1 MYPVLQTVAALFDAE
16 QRQLLKITGVDK
28 NRTPINITD
37 ADVILDS
44 FSIDRYSCNGYRI
57 EIGTA
62 ISSELRFRLDNA
74 DGRFDSIVFE
84 GTELFV
90 EIGIADWTLENPTVT
105 WIPCGYFTP
114 DEQPRT
120 RTIITL
126 SALDRM
132 MRFDAVA
139 PTLTPWT
146 TESGAIMTNEL
157 GETLYFCADLVFPA
171 DVASIVDQICVRCG
185 VELAE
190 SVSGM
195 PNADLVIENMPQLQQ
210 DVTFRNMIQW
220 CAGLMGSNAWMDWQG
235 KLRFSWYNDADYTST
250 MDRRYSSDLY
260 ENDITI
266 TGVSYT
272 DSENTVH
279 NSGSAYYALDLSGN
293 AFIAELDDTML
304 SSALYSVYLKV
315 RFTKY
320 RPCEASVIAAPWLYP
335 MDRIVFRDANNA
347 DHYAIL
353 TNVNFSINGT
363 TAIKSI
369 GESEQTASYAPPSGL
384 TKAQTAA
391 LRRVLQASTD
401 ALESAVD
408 AATKQIT
415 GAENSNVKFV
425 YDADGHL
432 SEILVMD
439 TDDIAT
445 ARNVWRWNSG
455 GLGHSSNGYGGPYS
469 LAMTQDGSIV
479 ATMITSGTLNA
490 GVIKAG
496 IIQDVAG
503 LNYWNMAT
511 GDFKLSSTSTV
522 GDRTVSDLLDD
533 VDATITGVDVEYA
546 QNQSTTTAP
555 TTGWS
560 TTAPQWQDG
569 YYIWQRTATTTPDG
583 TTYSNPVCISGRDG
597 QDGSAGAQGIGVSA
611 IVEEYYLSTSDST
624 QTGGSWSTSQPAWV
638 SGKYIW
644 TRSAVTWTDNTTTY
658 TSPVLAQAINGANQT
673 ASSASAA
680 VTALDNSL
688 TQQEI
693 FNRLTNNGQTQ
704 GIYLQ
709 NGLLYINAS
718 YIQSGYLSANLIS
731 NGVMQ
736 GEETSDS
743 DIMYVDLNDS
753 KIYWRQTVVQA
764 GGPDIVY
771 ELLMTYYGIDFS
783 VDGALTTRIEFDDTF
798 GITVSTN
805 GLYMRSVGESTR
817 HKGFDGYINDSNG
830 NQLRVINGIIIDPNS

>member
-1 MYPVLQTVAALFDAE
+1 MYPVSQTVAALFDAE
-16 QRQLLKITGVDK
+16 QRQLLRITGVDK

-44 FSIDRYSCNGYRI
+44 FSIDRYSCNGSRI

-335 MDRIVFRDANNA
+335 MDRIIFRDANNA

-363 TAIKSI
+363 TEIKSI
-369 GESEQTASYAPPSGL
+369 GETDQTASYAPPSGL

-469 LAMTQDGSIV
+469 LAMTQDGAIV

-511 GDFKLSSTSTV
+511 GDFKLSASTQVGSSTIASQ
-522 GDRTVSDLLDD
+522 SDLISLD
-533 VDATITGVDVEYA
+533 
-546 QNQSTTTAP
+546 
-555 TTGWS
+555 
-560 TTAPQWQDG
+560 
-569 YYIWQRTATTTPDG
+569 
-583 TTYSNPVCISGRDG
+583 
-597 QDGSAGAQGIGVSA
+597 
-611 IVEEYYLSTSDST
+611 TSF
-624 QTGGSWSTSQPAWV
+624 
-638 SGKYIW
+638 
-644 TRSAVTWTDNTTTY
+644 N
-658 TSPVLAQAINGANQT
+658 
-673 ASSASAA
+673 
-680 VTALDNSL
+680 
-688 TQQEI
+688 QQEI
-693 FNRLTNNGQTQ
+693 FNRLTNNGQAQ

-709 NGLLYINAS
+709 NGQLYISAS
-718 YIQSGYLSANLIS
+718 YIQSGYISANRIS
-731 NGVMQ
+731 NGVMK
-736 GEETSDS
+736 GEETSDD

-783 VDGALTTRIEFDDTF
+783 VDGSLIARIEFDDTF

-817 HKGFDGYINDSNG
+817 HKGFNGYINDSNG